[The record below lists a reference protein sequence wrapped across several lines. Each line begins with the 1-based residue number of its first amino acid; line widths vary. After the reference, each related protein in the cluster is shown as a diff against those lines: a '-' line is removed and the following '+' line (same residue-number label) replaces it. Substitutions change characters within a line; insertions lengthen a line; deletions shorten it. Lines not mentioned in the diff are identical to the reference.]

1 MSLLFIP
8 LFCESTVYSI
18 PLRVYC
24 LLHSYVSLLFIP
36 HNVSLLFIPLLC
48 SLLFIPLL
56 CESTVYSTPMWVY
69 CLSHIMWV
77 YCLFHSF
84 VGLLFIPLLSL
95 LFIPL
100 LSLLFIPLFCR
111 STVYSTPESTVYFTP
126 LKVYCLF
133 QSYVSL
139 LFITFLLMLLCF
151 VVPSKSFCQVV
162 RKSGNVIPVSAAN
175 GQIITFCNISMN
187 TTLQT
192 SKHAESTSTT
202 NNQQWP
208 LQYIVGPI
216 HTTADLFLQNGS

>member
-36 HNVSLLFIPLLC
+36 HNVSLLFIPLL
-48 SLLFIPLL
+48 
-56 CESTVYSTPMWVY
+56 
-69 CLSHIMWV
+69 
-77 YCLFHSF
+77 
-84 VGLLFIPLLSL
+84 
-95 LFIPL
+95 
-100 LSLLFIPLFCR
+100 CR

-202 NNQQWP
+202 NNQQ
-208 LQYIVGPI
+208 
-216 HTTADLFLQNGS
+216 